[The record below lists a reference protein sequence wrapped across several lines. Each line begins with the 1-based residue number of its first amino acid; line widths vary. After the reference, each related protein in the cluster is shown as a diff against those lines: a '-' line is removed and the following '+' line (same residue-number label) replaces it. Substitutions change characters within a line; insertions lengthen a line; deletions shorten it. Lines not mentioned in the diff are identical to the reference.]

1 MNLEQLGKRNHRLLG
16 LLQQS
21 QQWRRLDAQVK
32 QILPANLRAHFQVA
46 CIEEGCLVLLAA
58 NNMAASRLRMIAPG
72 LLPQLQTLD
81 RRISQVRA
89 KILPKP
95 PEQPRQNRLRM
106 SDAALE
112 ALSDSAERLQHHPE
126 LAEALQQLVRHQQK

>member
-1 MNLEQLGKRNHRLLG
+1 MAAAGCASETDSARQSARAFPSSLHR
-16 LLQQS
+16 
-21 QQWRRLDAQVK
+21 RRLPGFAGRQ
-32 QILPANLRAHFQVA
+32 QYGRLAPAHD
-46 CIEEGCLVLLAA
+46 C
-58 NNMAASRLRMIAPG
+58 PG

-81 RRISQVRA
+81 RRITQVRA